1 MMILPQLPLYVIAII
16 CGLLAFLVTHLSMPR
31 IIRKLENADIVG
43 KDLHKSWKPIVAEM
57 GGFGILFGFII
68 GMFSGIYM
76 HDILV
81 FPLCVVLIVI
91 LLVGIIGIVDD
102 LLVLSSKEKLFLLFL
117 AGVPL
122 IWAAPSNVGILYLI
136 SIPIAISIGSNLTNM
151 LAGLNGI
158 ESGLG
163 IISLASLTISCI
175 ILGKYDVTII
185 SMSMLGALIAFLY
198 YNKYPAKIF
207 PGDTGTLII
216 GATIVSIAFIGRV
229 KLIALIVL
237 MPNIIDAAMKFY
249 SAGVMERQQFKP
261 TQVDE
266 DGNLIR
272 PETGFKSLIRF
283 VIRRPI
289 TEKQAVRIIWGIG
302 LIFGIIGIFVALTMP
317 GVIGNQTLANF
328 LQIKEMFYHVL
339 GDLMKPYVILNAAM
353 TLDGKIVTAKNSSNI
368 SGEEDLKRV
377 HELRKNVDA
386 IMVGIGTVLAD
397 DPRLT
402 VHKVDANPE
411 DNPVRV
417 VVDSKCRTPIAAR
430 ITNKDAKT
438 IIAAAN
444 EFKYDFLVSDRCN
457 VFKQRGVEFF
467 FSGDTRVDLTA
478 LMDYL
483 ASQGIETLMLEGGA
497 TLNFA
502 MIKEGL
508 IDEIRICIAP
518 KVVGGV
524 NAKTLFDGEGFDT
537 MDEGVNLEL
546 TDSFSL
552 GKDLI
557 LTYKVL
563 K

>member
-163 IISLASLTISCI
+163 IISIASLTISCI

-229 KLIALIVL
+229 KL

-328 LQIKEMFYHVL
+328 LQIKEMFYHV
-339 GDLMKPYVILNAAM
+339 
-353 TLDGKIVTAKNSSNI
+353 
-368 SGEEDLKRV
+368 
-377 HELRKNVDA
+377 
-386 IMVGIGTVLAD
+386 
-397 DPRLT
+397 
-402 VHKVDANPE
+402 
-411 DNPVRV
+411 
-417 VVDSKCRTPIAAR
+417 
-430 ITNKDAKT
+430 
-438 IIAAAN
+438 
-444 EFKYDFLVSDRCN
+444 
-457 VFKQRGVEFF
+457 
-467 FSGDTRVDLTA
+467 
-478 LMDYL
+478 
-483 ASQGIETLMLEGGA
+483 
-497 TLNFA
+497 
-502 MIKEGL
+502 
-508 IDEIRICIAP
+508 
-518 KVVGGV
+518 
-524 NAKTLFDGEGFDT
+524 
-537 MDEGVNLEL
+537 
-546 TDSFSL
+546 
-552 GKDLI
+552 
-557 LTYKVL
+557 
-563 K
+563 